1 MVFGFGK
8 SKDGGRSRNDDSS
21 AEFEIES
28 ILFQGAG
35 NGKAVDLK
43 SNARLAQAG
52 LVPAKEMIS
61 DALARRADMIRID
74 PKERAAEVT
83 LYVDGVPYPGGRM
96 PSQQALAVTQML
108 KLLAGLDIKDRQ
120 HPQFGTIITDYKQ
133 HPYHLL
139 INTSPLKAGAE
150 RLVVRPRNQEV
161 QLETPDDLGFS
172 EELRVRIREI
182 TSNRQGVVLV
192 CGLPNS
198 GVTTLS
204 FAVIRSIDAYLYSIF
219 SLADFG
225 GRSITHIAQSDI
237 VEGETFDKQLARCI
251 RSEADVIIVDPLNTE
266 DRLKTVFDDAIRVC
280 IVAEYKA
287 PDAGTCITQLRDVLG
302 ADITSERLAMVL
314 TQKLIRL
321 LCDECK
327 QAYKP
332 NPQLLS
338 KVGLPPETK
347 VLYRP
352 PQPIDGE
359 PPDECYKCGS
369 IGYYG
374 RTGVIQA
381 IETTPPIQ
389 KLIKSGA
396 DARAIKNQARRE
408 GMQSFQTDGLR
419 LVGEGKTSLE
429 ELQRAFNA

>member
-8 SKDGGRSRNDDSS
+8 SKDGRGRRDDDSS

-28 ILFQGAG
+28 ILFQGAT
-35 NGKAVDLK
+35 NGKEVDLK
-43 SNARLAQAG
+43 ANARLAQAG

-61 DALARRADMIRID
+61 DALARRADMIRVD
-74 PKERAAEVT
+74 PKGRVAEIT

-96 PSQQALAVTQML
+96 PPQQALAITQML
-108 KLLAGLDIKDRQ
+108 KLLAGLNIKDRQ
-120 HPQFGTIITDYKQ
+120 NSQFGGIITDYKQ

-139 INTSPLKAGAE
+139 INTTPLKAGAE
-150 RLVVRPRNQEV
+150 RLVIRPRNQEV

-172 EELRVRIREI
+172 ENLRVRIREL
-182 TSNRQGVVLV
+182 TSNRRGVLLV
-192 CGLPNS
+192 CGPPNS

-204 FAVIRSIDAYLYSIF
+204 FAVIRSIDAYLYSIY

-225 GRSITHIAQSDI
+225 GRSITHITQDEVI
-237 VEGETFDKQLARCI
+237 EGETFDKQLARCI
-251 RSEADVIIVDPLNTE
+251 RSEGDVIIVDPLNTE

-302 ADITSERLAMVL
+302 ADITSDRLAMVL
-314 TQKLIRL
+314 TQRLIRL
-321 LCDECK
+321 LCDDCK

-332 NPQLLS
+332 NPKLLQ

-359 PPDECYKCGS
+359 EPDECRKCGS
-369 IGYYG
+369 IGYFG

-381 IETTPPIQ
+381 IETTPPIKQ
-389 KLIKSGA
+389 LIKSGA
-396 DARAIKNQARRE
+396 DARTIKNQARRE

-419 LVGEGKTSLE
+419 LVAEGKTSLE
-429 ELQRAFNA
+429 DLQRAFNA